1 MRPACAS
8 RTADVRGIIRPVART
23 HRQVARAWQP
33 DVALLDGLTIAAV
46 ALDAGGAVVYANS
59 AALDLFGS
67 PFDHL
72 VGSDAR
78 TRLFDEPERGV
89 VDQVLKL
96 LRRTGTWTGEL
107 AMLVAGTSARAM
119 PTAWT
124 RLGGEGEE
132 GGALVLVEGVVEH
145 TADPY
150 AAGQPLGTRLRRLAD
165 VTSELLTAE
174 DVDAVCAIVTDHM
187 MSAAGATAASLS
199 LVEGDS
205 LHLIALRGG
214 LEDAIE
220 RWRRLPLEANI
231 PGAECART
239 GRTVFVRREE
249 LPQRYPDLPLADGT
263 GSVLCLPLAAT
274 AGRVLGTVTLSFPG
288 RREVTEAEHLF
299 LRLLA
304 DTCAMTVERIE
315 AQRAA
320 ADREAKLA
328 FLAETSAT
336 LSSDLDYEATLVT
349 VAEAAVPW
357 FADWCAIA
365 LEEDG
370 QLRTLSVAHARP
382 ELSDLVQEL
391 QQRYPTDPDSDQ
403 GGYGVLRSGRSLL
416 VPEVTDELLE
426 AVAHDEEHLRL
437 MRMLDL
443 RSGLSCPLKVGDR
456 VFGVISWVTGENGRR
471 FTGDDL
477 AFGEDLARR
486 AAIAIDNAQLHS
498 QVRTA
503 ALELQRAVLPESLP
517 EVPGWSTAVQYHPAG
532 RTETGGDFYD
542 VIYLEDGRVAMF
554 VGDVMGRGVMA
565 ASVMAQMRS
574 AIRTLVAVDPEPSA
588 VMRGMDRVFD
598 MLHVEQLVTMVYAV
612 ADPELDHLAVINAGH
627 PPPVLLRTDGTMEL
641 LEHPSTLILG
651 VGGGQRAVRAA
662 EFWPGDRLLLYTDG
676 LVERRGEDADTASA
690 RLLGALVGPQTGGDV
705 EWLAAVVDEVRDPTR
720 DDDVAALLVS
730 RDAADD

>member
-1 MRPACAS
+1 M
-8 RTADVRGIIRPVART
+8 
-23 HRQVARAWQP
+23 
-33 DVALLDGLTIAAV
+33 LDGLTVAAV
-46 ALDAGGAVVYANS
+46 ALDAGGSVVYANA

-72 VGSDAR
+72 IGSDAR
-78 TRLFDEPERGV
+78 TRLFDEPERGA
-89 VDQVLKL
+89 VDQILKL
-96 LRRTGTWTGEL
+96 LGHSGTWTGEL
-107 AMLVAGTSARAM
+107 AMLVGGTSARPM

-124 RLGGEGEE
+124 RLGGDADS
-132 GGALVLVEGVVEH
+132 GGALVLVEGVVESG
-145 TADPY
+145 DPY

-214 LEDAIE
+214 LEDTIE
-220 RWRRLPLEANI
+220 RWRSLPLAANV

-249 LPQRYPDLPLADGT
+249 LPQRYPELPIADGT
-263 GSVLCLPLAAT
+263 GSILCLPLTVT

-288 RREVTEAEHLF
+288 RREVGEAEHLF

-304 DTCAMTVERIE
+304 DACAMTVARLE

-320 ADREAKLA
+320 TDREAKLA
-328 FLAETSAT
+328 FLAETSVT
-336 LSSDLDYEATLVT
+336 LASDLDYETTLVT

-370 QLRTLSVAHARP
+370 QLRTLSVAHAKP

-391 QQRYPTDPDSDQ
+391 QERYPTDPSSDQ

-426 AVAHDEEHLRL
+426 AVAQDEEHLRL

-456 VFGVISWVTGENGRR
+456 TLGVISWVTGEAGRR
-471 FTGDDL
+471 FTEDDL

-486 AAIAIDNAQLHS
+486 AAVAIDNAQLHS

-503 ALELQRAVLPESLP
+503 ALELQRAVLPDRLP
-517 EVPGWSTAVQYHPAG
+517 AAPGWSTAVQYLPAG

-542 VIYLEDGRVAMF
+542 VIFLEDGRVAMF

-574 AIRTLVAVDPEPSA
+574 AIRTLVAVDPEPTA
-588 VMRGMDRVFD
+588 VLRGMDRVFD
-598 MLHVEQLVTMVYAV
+598 MLHLEQLVTMVYAV

-627 PPPVLLRTDGTMEL
+627 PPPVLLRADGRVEL
-641 LEHPSTLILG
+641 LDHPSTLILG
-651 VGGGQRAVRAA
+651 VGGGQRAVLSA
-662 EFWPGDRLLLYTDG
+662 EFRSGDRLFLYTDG
-676 LVERRGEDADTASA
+676 LVERRGEDADTATA
-690 RLLGALVGPQTGGDV
+690 RLLTALAAERDASDD
-705 EWLAAVVDEVRDPTR
+705 EWLGAVVEEVRDPTR
-720 DDDVAALLVS
+720 DDDVAALLVT
-730 RDAADD
+730 READAD